1 MGQLYYAQTQLYSIV
16 LGVKFS
22 GQYDVENI
30 AIKVRE
36 QYPAEPERVLPR
48 ACYCVHLSRVTAR
61 RPTPPTRVD
70 QLFWALV
77 ENLREEPKKMSSE
90 KE

>member
-22 GQYDVENI
+22 GQYQLKTSRSRCGSNI
-30 AIKVRE
+30 LLN
-36 QYPAEPERVLPR
+36 QSGFCHGR
-48 ACYCVHLSRVTAR
+48 ATVHLSRV

-70 QLFWALV
+70 QLVWALV
-77 ENLREEPKKMSSE
+77 ENLREEPKKMNSE
-90 KE
+90 K

>member
-1 MGQLYYAQTQLYSIV
+1 MGQMYYFTPKRNSNCTPLCTRGEIQRTV
-16 LGVKFS
+16 PTK
-22 GQYDVENI
+22 NI

-36 QYPAEPERVLPR
+36 QYPAEPERVLPQ

-77 ENLREEPKKMSSE
+77 ENLREEAT
-90 KE
+90 